1 MELGNKIMKL
11 RKEKKL
17 SQETLAD
24 TLGVTRQTISNWELN
39 VTKPDI
45 SQIKKISKYFNISID
60 ELLDNDIRDII
71 EKKVSNTE
79 KITNK
84 TRKNIKILIITI
96 YFIILISI
104 ISFTVYLYTIKDFTK
119 EYQGEFTCML
129 GEEKYYVTV
138 DMELIDDINTNYTLV
153 VTEQHKNNSYTEKLD
168 AGSSFY
174 EAINSLKSA
183 KEVLLAQGAICK

>member
-119 EYQGEFTCML
+119 EYQGEFTCIL

>member
-24 TLGVTRQTISNWELN
+24 MLGVTRQTISNWELN

-45 SQIKKISKYFNISID
+45 SQVKNISKYFNISID

-84 TRKNIKILIITI
+84 TRKNIKILIITL

-119 EYQGEFTCML
+119 EYQGEFTCIL
-129 GEEKYYVTV
+129 GEEKYYITI
-138 DMELIDDINTNYTLV
+138 DMELVDDINTNYTLV
-153 VTEQHKNNSYTEKLD
+153 VTEYNGKNDYTEKLD

-183 KEVLLAQGAICK
+183 KKVLLSQGAVCK